1 MTSDSEMRQC
11 RLDDIDIDLQRQ
23 RVERDG
29 RDLEVTGLSFQLL
42 RYLLAQGDRV
52 VGFDELIEHVWAPAI
67 VNEET
72 VTQRIK
78 LLRQALGDD
87 SRRPRYIRSVRGQG
101 YQLCVMPQWHP
112 QAPARD
118 ASEVLEHAGS
128 MPNAAANQ
136 RQRSR
141 AAVALAMALMLVAI
155 VAALAYWRAGESST
169 QTADAKRPAPEGNP
183 LLERAAYY
191 AGIGQRDDNERA
203 IALYQQVVKD
213 SPHDA
218 RALLGLSRA
227 YSARVCLFNFPPEWA
242 AQAEELASAVIR
254 VQPDNGPAYAAR
266 GYAYDCRG
274 GIDQALQGYERALQL
289 DPADDKSRASAGYL
303 YERKGRLA
311 EALKANTGLHGDP
324 ARVRFLQLQLA
335 SNLDLL
341 GYPQAAEARYRRSF
355 DLYPDNVFSNIAWP
369 RFLFRQGRLS
379 EAQAALD
386 EAMQRGTA
394 HVDLFLLQAELALSR
409 GDRQAAQAACRE
421 AVQLRPQASLPATL
435 LGLADDSLDPAQA
448 RSRADALAAD
458 LAAGAGY
465 PSDWLEVALLH
476 QTAGEPAEALADVQ
490 RAIAGGYRDA
500 AYLQVSPWFAELRR
514 DPGYAAVIDAL
525 QRALVAERAR
535 VAPAT
540 IAKLTATP

>member
-1 MTSDSEMRQC
+1 MQHC

-23 RVERDG
+23 RVERGGVALD
-29 RDLEVTGLSFQLL
+29 VTGLTFQLL

-101 YQLCVMPQWHP
+101 YQLCVSPQPLRKESAKVSDTSIELPAQEQATAAAHARRLPGLSVLAVGVGVVVLAAGVVFWLARESS
-112 QAPARD
+112 APATD
-118 ASEVLEHAGS
+118 GK
-128 MPNAAANQ
+128 
-136 RQRSR
+136 
-141 AAVALAMALMLVAI
+141 
-155 VAALAYWRAGESST
+155 RAGV
-169 QTADAKRPAPEGNP
+169 APNGAEANP
-183 LLERAAYY
+183 LLQRAAYY

-203 IALYQQVVKD
+203 IVLYQRVLKE
-213 SPHDA
+213 SPQHA
-218 RALLGLSRA
+218 QASLGLSRA
-227 YSARVCLFNFPPEWA
+227 YSARVCLFNFPPTWA
-242 AQAEELASAVIR
+242 DQAEDLARGVIR
-254 VQPDNGPAYAAR
+254 TQPANGSAYAAL
-266 GYAYDCRG
+266 GYSYDCRG
-274 GIDQALQGYERALQL
+274 DIEQALQGYERAVQL

-311 EALKANTGLHGDP
+311 DALKANTSLHGDP
-324 ARVRFLQLQLA
+324 ARVRFLALQLA

-341 GYPQAAEARYRRSF
+341 GYPQAAEARYRQSF
-355 DLYPDNVFSNIAWP
+355 ELYPDNVFSNIAWP

-379 EAQAALD
+379 EAQTALD

-394 HVDLFLLQAELALSR
+394 HVDLYLLQAELALSR
-409 GDRQAAQAACRE
+409 GDRKAAEAACQAATE
-421 AVQLRPQASLPATL
+421 LRPQASLPTTL
-435 LGLADDSLDPAQA
+435 SGLSNGSLDAAHA
-448 RSRADALAAD
+448 RTRAEALTRD

-476 QTAGEPAEALADVQ
+476 QAAGQSAHALADLQ
-490 RAIAGGYRDA
+490 RAITGGYRDA
-500 AYLQVSPWFAELRR
+500 AYLQVSPWFADLRR
-514 DPGYAAVIDAL
+514 DPGYAGIIDSL

-535 VAPAT
+535 VSPAT
-540 IAKLTATP
+540 ISQLTATP